1 MAEIA
6 DFSSSPPGPPWQA
19 LVRPLT
25 PADVPVVA
33 GLHAAREG
41 VAVSRAEQ
49 VVRGWCSET
58 TRHVLVA
65 EVEGRV
71 RGFAS
76 CALGRLDESASP
88 SEGRDPVWFLAG
100 VVVDPAARRHG
111 LGRQLTTAR
120 LDLLAD
126 LTDEVW
132 CVVNARNRPS
142 LDLHADLG
150 FVEHCRGPRL
160 AGVEFTGGLGLL
172 LRRVL

>member
-1 MAEIA
+1 MAELA
-6 DFSSSPPGPPWQA
+6 DFSSSPPGPPWPA
-19 LVRPLT
+19 LVRPLAL
-25 PADVPVVA
+25 ADVPVVA

-41 VAVSRAEQ
+41 VSFSRAEE
-49 VVRGWCSET
+49 VVRGWMSDP

-76 CALGRLDESASP
+76 CALGRLDEPAAP
-88 SEGRDPVWFLAG
+88 LGARDPAWFLSG
-100 VVVDPAARRHG
+100 VVVEPAARRHG

-132 CVVNARNRPS
+132 CVVNARNRVS
-142 LDLHADLG
+142 LDLHSDLG
-150 FVEHCRGPRL
+150 FVEHRRGPRL
-160 AGVEFTGGLGLL
+160 AGVDFSGGPGLL